1 MGMMV
6 RLLANLRKVRMK
18 RGCLFTLVVFC
29 FTAYQVQG
37 QIKWDAAK
45 FMPLSE
51 VKLGMKGK
59 GYTVFSGV
67 TVEPFDF
74 EVLSI
79 QYNRYPRQH
88 IVWAKGLSENFKQ
101 TGSAGGMSG
110 SPVYIDG
117 RLMGSLARSHRDQRR
132 YGNIFGITPIELMVE
147 VTERGMHPNLS
158 YQGTQIFQLGS
169 EIVTEGID
177 TVPSFFTKF
186 NKTHNQHPSY
196 KNSDGQW
203 RTRDAPAFADSEL
216 LAIPVTLPGIDS
228 EAMRFYRPI
237 FDALNLI
244 PVEATGGGSPIKESP
259 IEAGQTIGV
268 ASARGDYS
276 AFGFGTITYVEGD
289 QFIAYGHA
297 RNDEGHVNLPVSGG
311 YVHHMVPARYRS
323 YKVASATQLIGTLV
337 QDREAAIAGTI
348 GKHPSYIPIT
358 LNMET
363 TDGKQ
368 HNLFY
373 EVIRHRNFSPFYA
386 ELGTAYLIEALDF
399 AIAEHTLTIDAKF
412 TLKKHPEL
420 ITREIGSKNVYSSSS
435 PASGVREMLRTPLL
449 QLIGNSYA
457 KVEMEAINLNLK
469 LESKRRSA
477 VIESLRV
484 DRQHY
489 RPGETVEVIVTLRP
503 YLENPITQIGTIEI
517 PNDVPDGLITLFAMS
532 ATTDDKWQR
541 SRAPL
546 NFRPKNI
553 NQFIQILQRNES
565 NTDIILELFVPQ
577 PGLTVQGEEFSDLP
591 ASVMSVM
598 NTGKQVGESGYTQGT
613 TLHRSKV
620 STNYVIF
627 GSGTLELVVDRN
639 AP

>member
-1 MGMMV
+1 
-6 RLLANLRKVRMK
+6 MK
-18 RGCLFTLVVFC
+18 KACLFALVVFC
-29 FTAYQVQG
+29 FTVYQVQA

-51 VKLGMKGK
+51 VKIGMKGK
-59 GYTVFSGV
+59 GYTVFSGI
-67 TVEPFDF
+67 TLEPFDF
-74 EVLSI
+74 EVVSI

-88 IVWAKGLSENFKQ
+88 IVWAKGLSENFKR

-117 RLMGSLARSHRDQRR
+117 RLMGALARSHRDQRR
-132 YGNIFGITPIELMVE
+132 YGNLFGITPIELMIE
-147 VTERGMHPNLS
+147 VTERDMQPNLS
-158 YQGTQIFQLGS
+158 YQGTQIFQLTT

-177 TVPSFFTKF
+177 TVPSFFAKF
-186 NKTHNQHPSY
+186 NKTNKQHPPY
-196 KNSDGQW
+196 KNPKGQ
-203 RTRDAPAFADSEL
+203 RQTQDAFAFADAEW
-216 LAIPVTLPGIDS
+216 LAIPITLPGIDS
-228 EAMRFYRPI
+228 KTIRSYKPI

-244 PVEATGGGSPIKESP
+244 PVEAAGGGSPIKESP

-268 ASARGDYS
+268 ASARGDYD
-276 AFGFGTITYVEGD
+276 AFGFGTITYIDGD

-297 RNDEGHVNLPVSGG
+297 RNDEGHINLPVSGG
-311 YVHHMVPARYRS
+311 YVHHIVPARYRS
-323 YKVASATQLIGTLV
+323 YKVASATQPIGTLV
-337 QDREAAIAGTI
+337 QDRDAAIAGAI
-348 GKHPSYIPIT
+348 GEHPSYMPIT

-373 EVIRHRNFSPFYA
+373 EVIRHRNFSPLYA

-399 AIAEHTLTIDAKF
+399 ASAEHTLTIDVKF
-412 TLKKHPEL
+412 TLKEHPEL
-420 ITREIGSKNVYSSSS
+420 ITREIVSKNVYSSSS
-435 PASGVREMLRTPLL
+435 PVSGIRQTLGTPLL
-449 QLIGNSYA
+449 RLIGNSYA
-457 KVEMEAINLNLK
+457 KIEIEAVDLNLK

-484 DRQHY
+484 DRQRY
-489 RPGETVEVIVTLRP
+489 RPGETIEVIVTLRP
-503 YLENPITQIGTIEI
+503 YLENPMTQIGKITI
-517 PNDVPDGLITLFAMS
+517 PNDASDGLITLFAMS
-532 ATTDDKWQR
+532 VTTDSEWQR

-553 NQFIQILQRNES
+553 NQFIKILQHNER

-591 ASVMSVM
+591 TSVMSVM
-598 NTGKQVGESGYTQGT
+598 NTGKQVGDSGYTQGT
-613 TLHRSKV
+613 TLHRDKV

>member
-1 MGMMV
+1 MAEI
-6 RLLANLRKVRMK
+6 LANLRKVGMRK
-18 RGCLFTLVVFC
+18 GYIFALVVFC
-29 FTAYQVQG
+29 FAVSQVQA

-51 VKLGMKGK
+51 VKIGMKGK

-88 IVWAKGLSENFKQ
+88 IIWAKGLSKNFKH

-117 RLMGSLARSHRDQRR
+117 RLMGALARSHRDQRR
-132 YGNIFGITPIELMVE
+132 YGNIFGITPFELMVE
-147 VTERGMHPNLS
+147 VTARGMNPNLS
-158 YQGTQIFQLGS
+158 YQGTQIFQLNS

-177 TVPSFFTKF
+177 TVPSFFSKF
-186 NKTHNQHPSY
+186 NKIQNQHPSY
-196 KNSDGQW
+196 KNSDTQW
-203 RTRDAPAFADSEL
+203 RTQVAPTSAASEL
-216 LAIPVTLPGIDS
+216 LAIPVTLPGVDS
-228 EAMRFYRPI
+228 ETMRFYKPI

-244 PVEATGGGSPIKESP
+244 PVEAAGGGSPLKESP

-268 ASARGDYS
+268 ASARGDYD

-311 YVHHMVPARYRS
+311 YVHHLVPARYRS
-323 YKVASATQLIGTLV
+323 YKVASATQLIGTLS
-337 QDREAAIAGTI
+337 QDRDAAIAGTI

-386 ELGTAYLIEALDF
+386 ELGTVFLIEALDF

-412 TLKKHPEL
+412 TLKDHPEL
-420 ITREIGSKNVYSSSS
+420 TTREIASKNVYSSNF
-435 PASGVREMLRTPLL
+435 PGSGVRQALRTPLL

-484 DRQHY
+484 DRQRY
-489 RPGETVEVIVTLRP
+489 RPGETVEVIVMLRP
-503 YLENPITQIGTIEI
+503 YLENIMTQIGTIEI

-532 ATTDDKWQR
+532 AAADDEWQR

-553 NQFIQILQRNES
+553 NQFIKILQRDGS

-591 ASVMSVM
+591 TSVMSVM
-598 NTGKQVGESGYTQGT
+598 NTGKQGGESGYTEGT
-613 TLHRSKV
+613 TLRRDKV
-620 STNYVIF
+620 STDYVIF

>member
-1 MGMMV
+1 
-6 RLLANLRKVRMK
+6 MK
-18 RGCLFTLVVFC
+18 RVCLFVFAV
-29 FTAYQVQG
+29 FFFSAYYVQA

-51 VKLGMKGK
+51 VKIGMKGK

-74 EVLSI
+74 EVVSI

-88 IVWAKGLSENFKQ
+88 IVWAKGLSENFKR

-117 RLMGSLARSHRDQRR
+117 RLMGALARSHRDQRR
-132 YGNIFGITPIELMVE
+132 YGNLFGITPIELMVA
-147 VTERGMHPNLS
+147 VTERDMQPNLS
-158 YQGTQIFQLGS
+158 YQGTEIFRLGT

-177 TVPSFFTKF
+177 TVPSFFTKYDKPT
-186 NKTHNQHPSY
+186 NQYPPYENPEKRLKTQ
-196 KNSDGQW
+196 G
-203 RTRDAPAFADSEL
+203 AFAHSDAER
-216 LAIPVTLPGIDS
+216 LAIPVALPGVDS
-228 EAMRFYRPI
+228 ETMRFYTPI
-237 FDALNLI
+237 FEALNLI
-244 PVEATGGGSPIKESP
+244 PVEASSGGSLIKESP

-276 AFGFGTITYVEGD
+276 AFGFGTITYIDGD

-297 RNDEGHVNLPVSGG
+297 RNDEGHINLPISGG
-311 YVHHMVPARYRS
+311 YVHHIVPARYRS
-323 YKVASATQLIGTLV
+323 YKVASATQVIGTLV
-337 QDREAAIAGTI
+337 QDRDAAIAGTV
-348 GKHPSYIPIT
+348 GEHPSYIPIT

-373 EVIRHRNFSPFYA
+373 EVIRHRNFTPLYA
-386 ELGTAYLIEALDF
+386 ELGTVYLIEALDF
-399 AIAEHTLTIDAKF
+399 AEAEHTLTIDAKF
-412 TLKKHPEL
+412 TLKENPKL
-420 ITREIGSKNVYSSSS
+420 IAREIISKNVYSSGS
-435 PASGVREMLRTPLL
+435 PVFGVRQMLRTPLL

-457 KVEMEAINLNLK
+457 KIEVEAVNLNLK
-469 LESKRRSA
+469 LESKRRNA

-484 DRQHY
+484 DRQRY
-489 RPGETVEVIVTLRP
+489 RPGETVEVIMTLRP
-503 YLENPITQIGTIEI
+503 YLEDPIIQVGKITV
-517 PNDVPDGLITLFAMS
+517 PNDAPDGLITLLAMS
-532 ATTDDKWQR
+532 STTDSEWQR

-553 NQFIQILQRNES
+553 NQLIKVLQRNES
-565 NTDIILELFVPQ
+565 STDIILELFLPK

-591 ASVMSVM
+591 TSVMSVM

-613 TLHRSKV
+613 TLQRDKV

-627 GSGTLELVVDRN
+627 GSGDLELVVDSS